1 VATALTGNAARVV
14 LGGDA
19 LLETLG
25 EHGLLPESAG
35 ILSATGS
42 AIALLKDGD
51 LPGLTVLRQAS
62 NAPGS
67 GAQATSA
74 PT

>member
-1 VATALTGNAARVV
+1 M

-19 LLETLG
+19 LLQTLG
-25 EHGLLPESAG
+25 EHQLLPESAG

-51 LPGLTVLRQAS
+51 LSGLTVLRQAS
-62 NAPGS
+62 NSPGS
-67 GAQATSA
+67 R
-74 PT
+74 